1 MSTLSEQLRT
11 ELSELGVSLVGYAD
25 LRDLPADQRNG
36 FDYGVSLAVALEPA
50 IINGIGNG
58 PTREYYEEFC
68 RLNRLLDHLALKAA
82 EIINGYGFAAWPQT
96 RANIGPYYNYKLH
109 ATLLPHKTVATRAG
123 LGWIGKC
130 ALLVSERY
138 GSAVRI
144 TSVLTDAPL
153 EVSKPVNK
161 SNCGTCDNCVR
172 NCPAE
177 APSGNLWSAGMK
189 RETFFDYLACRNKTI
204 ERTWKV
210 MPGQT
215 ICGLCILVCPQTRKY
230 LISSGIV
237 YGFPAVNIADKRDYE
252 EILNLQKLAYQSEAI
267 IYNDFTIP
275 PLTQTLADLK
285 EEAKSSIILKVVE
298 DRKVV
303 GSVRAIEKDG
313 TFYIGRLIV
322 HPEYRNKGIGKKLME
337 AIEKCFEGVRFE
349 LFTGHLSEKNLGFYQ
364 SLGYR
369 EFKTEDVNAGLS
381 LVYMEKEN

>member
-25 LRDLPADQRNG
+25 LRDLPADQRNS

-58 PTREYYEEFC
+58 PTKEYYEEFC

-82 EIINGYGFAAWPQT
+82 EIINGYGFPAWPQT
-96 RANIGPYYNYKLH
+96 RANVGPYYNYKIH
-109 ATLLPHKTVATRAG
+109 ATILPHKTVATRAG

-130 ALLVSERY
+130 ALLVTEKY

-161 SNCGTCDNCVR
+161 SNCGTCNNCVR

-177 APSGNLWSAGMK
+177 ALSGNLWSAGMK
-189 RETFFDYLACRNKTI
+189 REMFFNYLVCRNKTI
-204 ERTWKV
+204 ERTWKL
-210 MPGQT
+210 MPGKT

-237 YGFPAVNIADKRDYE
+237 YDFPAVNIADKRDYE
-252 EILNLQKLAYQSEAI
+252 EILNLQKLAYHSEAI

-275 PLTQTLADLK
+275 PLTQTLADLR
-285 EEAKSSIILKVVE
+285 EEAKSSIILKVIE
-298 DRKVV
+298 DRKIV
-303 GSVRAIEKDG
+303 GSVRAVEKEG
-313 TFYIGRLIV
+313 ICYIGRLIV

-337 AIEKCFEGVRFE
+337 AIEKCFKGLRFE
-349 LFTGHLSEKNLGFYQ
+349 LFTGHLSEKNLRFYQ

-369 EFKTEDVNAGLS
+369 EFKTEEVKAGLS
-381 LVYMEKEN
+381 FIYLEKEN

>member
-25 LRDLPADQRNG
+25 LRDLPADQRNS

-58 PTREYYEEFC
+58 PTKEYYEEFC

-82 EIINGYGFAAWPQT
+82 EIINGYGFPAWPQT
-96 RANIGPYYNYKLH
+96 RANVGPYYNYKIH
-109 ATLLPHKTVATRAG
+109 ATILPHKTVATRAG

-130 ALLVSERY
+130 ALLVTEKY

-161 SNCGTCDNCVR
+161 SNCGTCNNCVR

-177 APSGNLWSAGMK
+177 ALSGNLWSAGMK
-189 RETFFDYLACRNKTI
+189 REMFFNYLACRNKTI
-204 ERTWKV
+204 ERTWKL
-210 MPGQT
+210 MPGKT

-237 YGFPAVNIADKRDYE
+237 YDFPAVNIADKRDYE
-252 EILNLQKLAYQSEAI
+252 EILICRNWLTTVKHYF
-267 IYNDFTIP
+267 NDFTIP
-275 PLTQTLADLK
+275 PLTQLWQ
-285 EEAKSSIILKVVE
+285 I
-298 DRKVV
+298 
-303 GSVRAIEKDG
+303 
-313 TFYIGRLIV
+313 
-322 HPEYRNKGIGKKLME
+322 
-337 AIEKCFEGVRFE
+337 
-349 LFTGHLSEKNLGFYQ
+349 
-364 SLGYR
+364 
-369 EFKTEDVNAGLS
+369 
-381 LVYMEKEN
+381 